1 MKYREKRVRQSEMLQ
16 LLLLD
21 HLYSQKG
28 SENIIFQGGTALR
41 WIFGG
46 MRFSEDI
53 DFVTRLSR
61 NDIES
66 LFVKTLSK
74 TRNAC
79 IAQFGPGLAEQQIK
93 RSRKSAFKAYFV
105 YRPEAQRERI
115 AVKLEF
121 EILKQDRQPD
131 YEQHILRE
139 LPQVAGLITAG
150 QLILPYTSSII
161 LAETPEEIL
170 SDKIRALFER
180 RYIKGRDVYDVWWIV
195 TNLGVKP
202 SWPITQ
208 RKLTMYQAR
217 FTSAR
222 ETDYFQRP
230 SSVLEIAK
238 ALESDLVRFIPQN
251 IFSVYREEKF
261 QAFIDA
267 LRQVTADILD
277 QGMRS
282 FLKTCTKK
290 NPH

>member
-79 IAQFGPGLAEQQIK
+79 IAQFGPGLAEQQTK
-93 RSRKSAFKAYFV
+93 RSRK
-105 YRPEAQRERI
+105 
-115 AVKLEF
+115 
-121 EILKQDRQPD
+121 
-131 YEQHILRE
+131 
-139 LPQVAGLITAG
+139 
-150 QLILPYTSSII
+150 
-161 LAETPEEIL
+161 
-170 SDKIRALFER
+170 
-180 RYIKGRDVYDVWWIV
+180 
-195 TNLGVKP
+195 
-202 SWPITQ
+202 
-208 RKLTMYQAR
+208 
-217 FTSAR
+217 
-222 ETDYFQRP
+222 
-230 SSVLEIAK
+230 
-238 ALESDLVRFIPQN
+238 SDLVRFIPQN